1 MQTRKKEFVQTGED
15 LCDHCFETLPCIIQP
30 VFFSQAQHCERKHT
44 QVAMEKIYYIN
55 LRAWYSLDKISNFF
69 SDNNNFRLQ
78 FSYSSWSGKSSRKF

>member
-44 QVAMEKIYYIN
+44 QVAMEKIY
-55 LRAWYSLDKISNFF
+55 
-69 SDNNNFRLQ
+69 
-78 FSYSSWSGKSSRKF
+78 